1 MDGAAEDEKAVTLDR
16 LSMAA
21 LGALAG
27 FATWALAERFDG
39 TRFALF
45 LIVFV
50 IGAFAVFFALSGPAR
65 RLHAGLAA
73 IALVLP
79 ASGLLV
85 WASFRYEGVEGF
97 LGSPQA
103 ITAFIAIVTLGTPFT
118 AAALRR
124 PGGWRDYAALFDLSW
139 MIVVRYGLSW
149 AFTGLF
155 WLLLFLSDA
164 LLGIVGIGVIGDVI
178 GIDPV
183 PFALTGAVLGTALA
197 VIHQYRSYVSPFL
210 LLRLLRLL
218 LPPVLA
224 VVLIFLIALPVRG
237 LSGLF
242 GGLSAAGTL
251 MAVAVAILTLV
262 TSVVDRDESAAAR
275 SGFML
280 ISARIAA
287 ALTPGLAALAL
298 IAVFLR
304 VEQYGWTPDR
314 VTAGLAALVLVLYGL
329 AYLFAVLG
337 GRRWARRLREANL
350 WMALVV
356 IGISALWLTPVLN
369 AERISTESQIA
380 RYENGTIPAED
391 LPLYEMAN
399 DWGRAGKAGLAE
411 LAAMEGRE
419 DAAQLTQLIEKARSA
434 RYREEY
440 RRDVTRADRPERLDR
455 LAASLPIR
463 PEGAT
468 LGRAAL
474 DGLDEYFVDRIL
486 QACDRSLPDGRPG
499 CVLVRDAFFP
509 NETDPQ
515 GILLLLGEDGSVT
528 AQYVAFD
535 SGQPRVRSLFDVEAN
550 VWPQVDR
557 EDLIRVLDGD
567 FTVGPSSLRALTIG
581 GKEIIPDN

>member
-39 TRFALF
+39 TRLALF

-124 PGGWRDYAALFDLSW
+124 PGGWRDYAVLFDLSW

-224 VVLIFLIALPVRG
+224 VVLIFLVALPVRG

-515 GILLLLGEDGSVT
+515 GILLLLEEDGSVT